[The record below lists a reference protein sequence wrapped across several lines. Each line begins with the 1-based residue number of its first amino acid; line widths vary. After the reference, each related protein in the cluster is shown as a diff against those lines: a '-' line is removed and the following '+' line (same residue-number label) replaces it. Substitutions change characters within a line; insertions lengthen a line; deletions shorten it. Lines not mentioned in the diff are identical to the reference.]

1 VRLFRIASVA
11 LGLIGVMVVLSPRM
25 TVLNGDT
32 ASHRE
37 AFGAMLVLCGAF
49 CAALA
54 QVFVRKLV
62 NSEKTAAI
70 VFYFSV
76 TSTLLSLITLPFGW
90 VIPTTTETLLLI
102 SCGLLG
108 GVGQILLTSSYR
120 EADASLVAPFDY
132 ASMLFALLIGYFGFD
147 EVPTTAMLSGAT
159 LVIFAGI
166 LIIWRERKL
175 GLERSKGRKAMT
187 PQG

>member
-1 VRLFRIASVA
+1 
-11 LGLIGVMVVLSPRM
+11 
-25 TVLNGDT
+25 
-32 ASHRE
+32 
-37 AFGAMLVLCGAF
+37 
-49 CAALA
+49 
-54 QVFVRKLV
+54 
-62 NSEKTAAI
+62 

-76 TSTLLSLITLPFGW
+76 TSTLLSLTTLPFGW
-90 VIPTTTETLLLI
+90 VIPSGSELLLGI
-102 SCGLLG
+102 ATGLLG

-147 EVPTTAMLSGAT
+147 EVPTPTMLGGAA

-166 LIIWRERKL
+166 LIILRERHL
-175 GLERSKGRKAMT
+175 GLERAKGRKAMT